1 LIFHILSEYFSDS
14 ILSNLF
20 RYITFRSLLA
30 ALAAFLIVF
39 LGMKPFVRLL
49 QRARAG
55 QQVRDDGPKT
65 HFSKKGTPTM
75 GGVLIVWAVTIVSVL
90 LCRLDNSQIWI
101 VLLSFVSA
109 AALGFADDFLKLSK
123 KNSKGVSSKIKM
135 IVLGLISLCV
145 VRAALE
151 FEVIRPEIYF
161 PFFKDVSLDIGSWF
175 YLWGFLVI
183 VGCSNAVNLTDGLD
197 GLAIVPVM
205 TTAVVLMVIAYASGH
220 ALFANYLQLN
230 PLAGSG
236 EISIVMAAVIGSG
249 LGFLWFNSHPAEI
262 FMGDVGSLSLGTILG
277 VSALLIHQEIVLLI
291 AGFLFVMEA
300 MSVILQVAF
309 YKSSKKRVFKMAP
322 LHHHFELAGWPE
334 PKVIVRFW
342 ILSIVFAVI
351 ALTTLK
357 LR

>member
-1 LIFHILSEYFSDS
+1 MIFHFLSEYFSDFV
-14 ILSNLF
+14 LSNLF

-39 LGMKPFVRLL
+39 FGMKPFIRLL
-49 QRARAG
+49 SRARAG
-55 QQVRDDGPKT
+55 QPVRDDGPKS
-65 HFSKKGTPTM
+65 HLSKKGTPTM
-75 GGVLIVWAVTIVSVL
+75 GGVLMVWAVTLVAVL
-90 LCRLDNSQIWI
+90 LCRLDNPQIWI

-109 AALGFADDFLKLSK
+109 ASLGFADDFLKLSK

-135 IVLGLISLCV
+135 LVLGLISLCV

-151 FEVIRPEIYF
+151 FNVIEPQIYF
-161 PFFKDVSLDIGSWF
+161 PFFKGLSLNIGSWF

-230 PLAGSG
+230 PLPGAG
-236 EISIVMAAVIGSG
+236 EISVVMAAIIGAG
-249 LGFLWFNSHPAEI
+249 LGFLWFNAHPAEI
-262 FMGDVGSLSLGTILG
+262 FMGDVGSLALGTVLG
-277 VSALLIHQEIVLLI
+277 VSALLIHQEIVLLM
-291 AGFLFVMEA
+291 AGFLFVIEA
-300 MSVILQVAF
+300 LSVILQVAF

-334 PKVIVRFW
+334 SKVIVRFW
-342 ILSIVFAVI
+342 ILSILFAVI